1 MCWWCHASH
10 PDSED
15 WNILS
20 ETNNPLLPK
29 TTEFID
35 TENRLVVPRTK
46 LRKEVKGT
54 NFLTMRKIN
63 PGDVMYSIAS
73 VVNNTILYISKFLRG

>member
-1 MCWWCHASH
+1 MWLWCHASH

-46 LRKEVKGT
+46 LRKEVKTYKLPDNEKNKSWGC
-54 NFLTMRKIN
+54 
-63 PGDVMYSIAS
+63 DVQH
-73 VVNNTILYISKFLRG
+73 SKCS